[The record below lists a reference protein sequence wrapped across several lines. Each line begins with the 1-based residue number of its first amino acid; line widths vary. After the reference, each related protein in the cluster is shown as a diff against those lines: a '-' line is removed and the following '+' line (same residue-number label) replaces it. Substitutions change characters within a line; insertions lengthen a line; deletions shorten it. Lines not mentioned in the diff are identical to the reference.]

1 MNIAITSF
9 YLPSESRIG
18 VGYMVH
24 YLANALVERGHAV
37 TVFSACRACEDARY
51 TSVCVPCGRR
61 LRTFRFAWNLRHI
74 DFTRFDVIN
83 AHGDDW
89 FLWGKPLP
97 RHVHTYHGS
106 CLAEMLHATSLPV
119 RARMG
124 ALALCELGS
133 TFLAEERVAV
143 SEATRRWIP
152 RMGSVIPN
160 AVDPAFFSPGCEA
173 KSEHPSIL
181 FVGTLFGRKRGEFLM
196 DLFQRE
202 IRPALPDAEL
212 WAVCEDRVE
221 GCGVHGFGRVPLEHL
236 VELYRRAWVFCLPS
250 TYEGFGVP
258 YIEAMACGTPV
269 VATPNPGAREV
280 TCDGRC
286 GWIAPEAELGFALLR
301 VLREPGLRQSMREA
315 GLRRARDFTWDAVCR
330 RYERIYQ
337 PAVSTKEEVLT

>member
-9 YLPSESRIG
+9 YLPSESKIG

-37 TVFSACRACEDARY
+37 TVFSACRACEDALY
-51 TSVCVPCGRR
+51 KTVCVPCERPP
-61 LRTFRFAWNLRHI
+61 RTFRFAWNLRQV
-74 DFTRFDVIN
+74 DFTRFDVLN

-89 FLWGKPLP
+89 FLWGCHLP

-106 CLAEMLHATSLPV
+106 CLAEMFNATSLPV

-133 TFLAEERVAV
+133 TLLAPKRVAV
-143 SEATRRWIP
+143 SEATRHWVP
-152 RMGSVIPN
+152 RINEVIPN
-160 AVDPAFFSPGCEA
+160 GIDPARFSPGCEA

-181 FVGTLFGRKRGEFLM
+181 FVGTMLGRKRGTFLL

-212 WAVCEDRVE
+212 WAVCEDRVD
-221 GCGVHGFGRVPLEHL
+221 GCGVRGFGRVPLDRL

-258 YIEAMACGTPV
+258 YLEAMACGTPV

-286 GWIAPEAELGFALLR
+286 GWIAPEEELGFALLR

-315 GLRRARDFTWDAVCR
+315 GLRRARDFTWSAICR
-330 RYERIYQ
+330 RYERLYQ
-337 PAVSTKEEVLT
+337 PADAREEVTP